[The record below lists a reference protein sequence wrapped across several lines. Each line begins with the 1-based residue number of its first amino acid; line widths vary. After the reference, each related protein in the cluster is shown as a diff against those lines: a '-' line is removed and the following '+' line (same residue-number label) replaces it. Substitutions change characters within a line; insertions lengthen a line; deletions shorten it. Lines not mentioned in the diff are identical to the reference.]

1 MMESIQ
7 VLSLEIDLDP
17 IVIRWMEI
25 HVTKTMDLL
34 AINQTDTCALLM
46 I

>member
-7 VLSLEIDLDP
+7 VLLLEIDLDP
-17 IVIRWMEI
+17 IVIRWMVI

-34 AINQTDTCALLM
+34 AINQMDTCALLV

>member
-7 VLSLEIDLDP
+7 VLLLEIDLDP
-17 IVIRWMEI
+17 IVIRWMGI

-34 AINQTDTCALLM
+34 AINQMDTCALLV